1 MAISEF
7 GAFLQR
13 QREERQLTLDDLEE
27 STRIRRKFLEAMEAG
42 DWDNLPPGV
51 YTRGLVKSYA
61 RALGISA
68 ASALR
73 MYAKERPSEARLP
86 EPQLISQ
93 PLIRTSRFSYE
104 TVLTAVVIVMA
115 LSLFAWIVRNQIA
128 LPTLGPSVPASA
140 DAATPTS
147 GTSTVDRLA
156 DGTAPSGGAANA
168 TPAYGRTPTPHAPA
182 SPTVTKTPTPSSGLH
197 FQIDV
202 TSDVW
207 LEIQVDEGDRVQGFL
222 RPGEESEQ
230 QLDAEGYV
238 YLKTGNAGAMRIT
251 INGRDVGN
259 LGEAGEVKEYEWR
272 LLPDGAVEQ
281 KALR

>member
-1 MAISEF
+1 MAMSEF

-27 STRIRRKFLEAMEAG
+27 STRIRRKYLEAMEAG
-42 DWDNLPPGV
+42 DWDVLPPGV

-61 RALGISA
+61 RAVGVSA

-73 MYAKERPSEARLP
+73 MYAKERPSEARMT

-93 PLIRTSRFSYE
+93 PLIRETRFSYE
-104 TVLTAVVIVMA
+104 SVLTAVVIVMA
-115 LSLFAWIVRNQIA
+115 LSLFAWIVRNQVV
-128 LPTLGPSVPASA
+128 LPTIGPEQRASA
-140 DAATPTS
+140 DAATPTA
-147 GTSTVDRLA
+147 GTSTIDHA
-156 DGTAPSGGAANA
+156 TDGTTTATGRSTPTASGARTATALAAVTPMATRTA
-168 TPAYGRTPTPHAPA
+168 TPT
-182 SPTVTKTPTPSSGLH
+182 SGLH

-207 LEIQVDEGDRVQGFL
+207 LEIQIDEGDRVQGFL
-222 RPGEESEQ
+222 RPGDESTQ
-230 QLDAEGYV
+230 RFDAKDYV
-238 YLKTGNAGAMRIT
+238 YLKSGNAGAMKIT
-251 INGRDVGN
+251 INGRDVGSI
-259 LGEAGEVKEYEWR
+259 GDAGQVKIYEWR